1 MVSRTSHITYTY
13 GTTLRTHTPYV
24 ITQHTYGTTHYT
36 PHVPHT
42 YGTTHHIPMAP
53 RITYLI
59 YERFDIKSA
68 KSVLPTLPSGVHV
81 QAPTTFSGLAFV
93 LMPYNKS
100 VCM

>member
-1 MVSRTSHITYTY
+1 
-13 GTTLRTHTPYV
+13 
-24 ITQHTYGTTHYT
+24 
-36 PHVPHT
+36 
-42 YGTTHHIPMAP
+42 MAP